1 MILLPR
7 LSAAYSN
14 SYKNLVQQLSFKLKI
29 YHFWFW
35 RFWLSD
41 VKLCTMWYLKNVTTP
56 LFIPLFWIIGLLREN
71 YIPNLIQVSNV
82 LSEFH
87 FYVSNRI
94 NYPQFYCQT
103 AKEERNCIPLS
114 LLMKRTEKIYFHIS
128 FQKVKLIQLQSDC
141 EQLFQKQDSSEY
153 TILAESMYKKK
164 RKERIKVR
172 LN

>member
-1 MILLPR
+1 MCDVIFEKCYHSIIHSVILDNRTSSGKLY
-7 LSAAYSN
+7 SKSN
-14 SYKNLVQQLSFKLKI
+14 SSFK
-29 YHFWFW
+29 
-35 RFWLSD
+35 
-41 VKLCTMWYLKNVTTP
+41 
-56 LFIPLFWIIGLLREN
+56 
-71 YIPNLIQVSNV
+71 V
-82 LSEFH
+82 LSEFY
-87 FYVSNRI
+87 FYASNRI

-164 RKERIKVR
+164 KGA
-172 LN
+172 N